1 MELVEYQLMDALE
14 QEFWWYRGLHAVIA
28 ERLLQLNLPA
38 QDKVLDAGCGTG
50 GVLAHWQKI
59 ASQYTYAGLE
69 WYSDAAAMAEKK
81 TSLPIVRGS
90 VNAMPYAD
98 GEFAAIFSQDV
109 ICHRNVDEAAM
120 LRECHRCLQSGGH
133 LLLNVAAYQWM
144 TSAHDVH
151 VHADRRYTTTRLRQ
165 LLHENGFEVVDAGY
179 WNSLLFPL
187 MVLHRMTVGKNKT
200 ESDVAPI
207 PAWQNNLFYKILD
220 SERRWR
226 LRLPFGGSAWIHGRK
241 R

>member
-1 MELVEYQLMDALE
+1 MDTLE
-14 QEFWWYRGLHAVIA
+14 SSFWWYRALHAVVA
-28 ERLLQLNLPA
+28 QRVTDLSLPVSA
-38 QDKVLDAGCGTG
+38 KILDAGCGTG
-50 GVLAHWQKI
+50 GMLAHLLKTAPQY
-59 ASQYTYAGLE
+59 QYTGLE
-69 WYSDAAAMAEKK
+69 WNEDAVAMAAAK
-81 TSLPIVRGS
+81 TGLDIVRGS
-90 VNAMPYAD
+90 VNALPYAD

-120 LRECHRCLQSGGH
+120 LRECRRCLQSGGH

-151 VHADRRYTTTRLRQ
+151 VHADRRYTTARLHQ
-165 LLHENGFEVVDAGY
+165 LLHENGFEIVETGY

-200 ESDVAPI
+200 ESDVAPL
-207 PAWQNNLFYKILD
+207 PAWQNRLFFGILD
-220 SERRWR
+220 RERRWH